1 MPFYVSP
8 EQAMKDKAD
17 YARKGIARGRSGVVI
32 QYDAGILFVAPN
44 PSRALH
50 KISEIYD
57 RFAFAALGRYNEYEI
72 LRKAGVRYAD
82 VTGYQYD
89 RQDVTARGLANWYA
103 QTLGSIFTDSPK
115 PFEVEIVVAE
125 VAELP
130 AEDQIYRITFDGSV
144 NDEHGYVAM
153 GGQAEAIANV
163 LKEHYSEGMNLTGA
177 IAAAIA
183 GLAAQ
188 ANGDRMD
195 TSAGQLEVAVLERTR
210 DHRTF
215 RRLTGARLE
224 SLLAEA
230 GAAGGTGQ
238 PAADEQATGEQA
250 TGEPAT
256 GEPATGEAPGTAK
269 PSASGAGSAAGKP
282 AGTDGKTGG
291 TDSKTGGP
299 KSSQSGQ
306 ADSSEPGQSEP
317 GGESAG

>member
-32 QYDAGILFVAPN
+32 QYDEGILFVAPN

-57 RFAFAALGRYNEYEI
+57 RIAFAAVGRYNEYEI

-82 VTGYQYD
+82 LTGYQYD

-103 QTLGSIFTDSPK
+103 QTLGTIFTDSPK

-125 VAELP
+125 VAEAP

-153 GGQAEAIANV
+153 GGQAEKITTV
-163 LKEHYSEGMNLTGA
+163 LKEQYSESSTLAGA
-177 IAAAIA
+177 LAAAIA

-188 ANGDRMD
+188 ANGDKMD
-195 TSAGQLEVAVLERTR
+195 ITASQLEVAVLDRFR
-210 DHRTF
+210 AHRTF
-215 RRLTGARLE
+215 RRLTGHRLE
-224 SLLAEA
+224 SLLAEVAPAALTAAPAPEA
-230 GAAGGTGQ
+230 GDAGGGRAEAETAKPEPAEPEPAKPEPAKPEPAKPEAGPAKPKSNGSDSGGSGSGGTG
-238 PAADEQATGEQA
+238 
-250 TGEPAT
+250 
-256 GEPATGEAPGTAK
+256 
-269 PSASGAGSAAGKP
+269 GSAA
-282 AGTDGKTGG
+282 
-291 TDSKTGGP
+291 S
-299 KSSQSGQ
+299 
-306 ADSSEPGQSEP
+306 
-317 GGESAG
+317 